1 MPLHIGEI
9 YRYSNQNFGDEPP
22 EKIVDGLPNF
32 FFETYAGPGM
42 SRIFFQKGIHNI
54 ATVTGPDG
62 ENRIPAIIISSSP
75 HKAGTEITPWE
86 DEFDPDHGRIRYF
99 GDNKSHAQAADKAHG
114 NELLLK
120 SFFAYSSPDEKVR
133 RALGVPLIF
142 IKRVEYDGRKKGN
155 LMFQGFG
162 IIESVE
168 LITQYDPKLE
178 NPYFSNYVYNMCVFS
193 MAEEGEEFC
202 WEWINARR
210 NPALTTEETNKYAP
224 SSWKKWVKEGATGLF
239 KVRRNIS
246 VGKVIPDSEQ
256 RVVPGSKEE
265 SILKEIYSYY
275 QDKRHTFELLAMRV
289 TQEIFEESGISFVP
303 GWITQKSG
311 DRGIDFVARI
321 DISSQMSA
329 LKVVVLGQA
338 KCEKLDKP
346 TNGVHIA
353 RTVARLKRGWF
364 GVYVTTSY
372 FSRNVQLEVMDDQY
386 PIMLVCGKKL
396 AETVGRIMFKKG
408 VSLKEFLD
416 EVSKEYQS
424 ENRRTED
431 ILTT

>member
-1 MPLHIGEI
+1 MPLHIGEV
-9 YRYSNQNFGDEPP
+9 YRYSSQNITQGLPD
-22 EKIVDGLPNF
+22 KIVDGLPNF
-32 FFETYAGPGM
+32 FYETYAGEGM
-42 SRIFFQKGIHNI
+42 SRVFFQKGIHNI
-54 ATVTGPDG
+54 ATVSHMSG
-62 ENRIPAIIISSSP
+62 ERRIPAIIISSSP
-75 HKAGTEITPWE
+75 HKAGTDITPWE

-99 GDNKSHAQAADKAHG
+99 GDNKFSSQSADKAPG

-120 SFFAYSSPDEKVR
+120 TFFAHSSPDENIR
-133 RALGVPLIF
+133 QTQGVPLIF
-142 IKRVEYDGRKKGN
+142 LKRVEHNGRKKGN

-178 NPYFSNYVYNMCVFS
+178 DPYFSNYVFNMCVFS
-193 MAEEGEEFC
+193 LADEGEAFN

-210 NPALTTEETNKYAP
+210 NPNLTAKEADVFAP
-224 SSWKKWVKEGATGLF
+224 KAWKRWIKEGVTGLY

-246 VGKVIPDSEQ
+246 VGKTISESEQ

-265 SILKEIYSYY
+265 TILNQIYSYY
-275 QDKRHTFELLAMRV
+275 QDKRHVFELLALRV
-289 TQEIFEESGISFVP
+289 TQEIFEESGVTFVP

-311 DRGIDFVARI
+311 DRGIDFVARL

-329 LKVVVLGQA
+329 LKIVVLGQA
-338 KCEKLDKP
+338 KCEKPNKP

-386 PIMLVCGKKL
+386 PIMLICGKKL
-396 AETVGRIMFKKG
+396 AETVGKIIFKKG
-408 VSLKEFLD
+408 ISLHEFL
-416 EVSKEYQS
+416 EELNREYQS
-424 ENRRTED
+424 ENRHTED
-431 ILTT
+431 VLTC